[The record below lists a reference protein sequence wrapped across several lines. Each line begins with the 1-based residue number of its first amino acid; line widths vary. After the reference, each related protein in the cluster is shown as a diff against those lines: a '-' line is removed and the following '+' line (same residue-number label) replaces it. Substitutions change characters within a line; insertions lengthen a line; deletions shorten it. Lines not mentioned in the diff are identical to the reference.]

1 MATRIGGTEGQV
13 TAGTTVTLT
22 LPTWAAGTRG
32 VIVVFTNRSSS
43 GNTCTTPSGYTQ
55 RATWIDN
62 SSDNNYVFTKAMTD
76 ADSGASVS
84 LVWSGANNSTA
95 VAEVWSGVTLD
106 TIGTQ
111 QAAGTGTVETAPAAN
126 ATGGSSGA
134 VLAFGGGRGNAD
146 GTTVTISSYP
156 SGYSNGH
163 AATSIGT
170 SPASNA
176 HGWAASSL
184 FSNPVIGAAATTV
197 SGTVNS
203 RGAIQ
208 IVLADFEPVPTS
220 RRRLSIP
227 LPWRRNRRATIV
239 TPAGAAVVTTRALP
253 PQGGRRE
260 APPVG
265 WLRRQKRTFVPV
277 PAAVVTTRALPP
289 QGGRHQSVPV
299 GWLRRQKRTF
309 VPVPVAAVVTTQAL
323 PPQGGRHQAPPIVAA
338 RRRQRRTFVPITLV
352 TSPPPQPRARRRLV
366 VLRKRVGTVTFPWVG
381 VAPSPVIPTGGATN
395 GAGNPRATTG
405 AGPARSTSATGPAP
419 ATSSAAP
426 SRATSSTTPPRATG
440 G

>member
-277 PAAVVTTRALPP
+277 P
-289 QGGRHQSVPV
+289 
-299 GWLRRQKRTF
+299 
-309 VPVPVAAVVTTQAL
+309 VAAVVTTQAL